1 MVICAGFAQ
10 GLGLV
15 LRALASAG
23 VSRVA
28 FEDPGYPNT
37 GAAVAAWA
45 GVEAVPVRV
54 DECGIDAGALAA
66 TGARA
71 VVLTPAHQWP
81 TGVLVAPERRLALV
95 EWAARHDATIIE
107 DDYDAEFRY
116 DREPV
121 GALQGLAADR
131 VAALGTVSKS
141 PAPSL
146 RLGWVLCPPSLA
158 EAVAAE
164 KNRRAPRSPG
174 LRHLPLARLNQAR
187 RPAPPPLPNAA
198 PHTRLARAREQP
210 PAAVAAGADG
220 DDGQLAVVGR
230 PRHGLPKLADA
241 VLWPVAGPPPYVR
254 H

>member
-28 FEDPGYPNT
+28 FEGPGYPNT

-81 TGVLVAPERRLALV
+81 TGVLLAPERRLALV

-141 PAPSL
+141 LAPSL
-146 RLGWVLCPPSLA
+146 RLRRVPLPAPPAS
-158 EAVAAE
+158 AAPAR
-164 KNRRAPRSPG
+164 KNPTHPRSPG
-174 LRHLPLARLNQAR
+174 PE
-187 RPAPPPLPNAA
+187 PP
-198 PHTRLARAREQP
+198 
-210 PAAVAAGADG
+210 
-220 DDGQLAVVGR
+220 
-230 PRHGLPKLADA
+230 
-241 VLWPVAGPPPYVR
+241 
-254 H
+254 